1 MEPVT
6 STSLAGVC
14 IVCGPPGSGKT
25 TFVQQHMRPGDIVLD
40 MDTIVSALTG
50 SRSAHPDYSGIMD
63 TALSVREAVYKSI
76 ESGKAGKRAFVI
88 TSSSD
93 RKQVD
98 ALAQRL
104 HGYTHYMDTPESE
117 CVRRIRN
124 DHTRPDKEKD
134 SALVKHWFS
143 ACTPAEEGATMNE
156 TVNQEPVTTAAGE
169 QQEPRTFTQAEVN
182 SIVADRLTRERAKYA
197 DYDDLKTKAQQFD
210 TTKAELDALNAANAQ
225 KDMKARVSAA
235 TGVPVELLTADTEEA
250 CTAQAQAALK
260 FAKKEPGY
268 PIVKCAGNAET
279 NASAF
284 GSEPSAA
291 SAFSRNR
298 KHTPKPYPYY

>member
-50 SRSAHPDYSGIMD
+50 SKSAHPDYSGIMD

-76 ESGKAGKRAFVI
+76 ESGKAGKRAFII

-93 RKQVD
+93 RKQVN

-124 DHTRPDKEKD
+124 DPTRPDKEKD

-143 ACTPAEEGATMNE
+143 DCTLTEKGTTMNE
-156 TVNQEPVTTAAGE
+156 TVTQEARTTAAGG
-169 QQEPRTFTQAEVN
+169 QQEPRTFTQEEVN
-182 SIVADRLTRERAKYA
+182 SIVADRLNRERAKYS
-197 DYDDLKTKAQQFD
+197 DYDALKEKADQLDATRAQ
-210 TTKAELDALNAANAQ
+210 LDALN
-225 KDMKARVSAA
+225 KATARSEMLNRVSSA
-235 TGVPVELLTADTEEA
+235 TGVPAELLTGETEED
-250 CTAQAQAALK
+250 CTAQAQAIAK
-260 FAKKEPGY
+260 FAKPSYPVVHDGGEPYKAYRGSMDDLS
-268 PIVKCAGNAET
+268 P
-279 NASAF
+279 AF
-284 GSEPSAA
+284 
-291 SAFSRNR
+291 RR
-298 KHTPKPYPYY
+298 DLKHTPKKYPNF

>member
-50 SRSAHPDYSGIMD
+50 SKSAHPDYSGIMD

-104 HGYTHYMDTPESE
+104 HGYTHYMDAPESE

-134 SALVKHWFS
+134 SALVKRWFS
-143 ACTPAEEGATMNE
+143 ACTPAEKGATMNE

-210 TTKAELDALNAANAQ
+210 TTKAELNALNAANAQ
-225 KDMKARVSAA
+225 RDMRARVAAA
-235 TGVPVELLTADTEEA
+235 TGVPVELLTGDTEEA

-260 FAKKEPGY
+260 FAKPVNSY
-268 PIVKCAGNAET
+268 PDVRDGGDPYHVPSMDYAAE
-279 NASAF
+279 AF
-284 GSEPSAA
+284 
-291 SAFSRNR
+291 RNDR
-298 KHTPKPYPYY
+298 KHTPRSYPHSIY

>member
-50 SRSAHPDYSGIMD
+50 SKSAHPDYSGIMD

-93 RKQVD
+93 RKQVNE
-98 ALAQRL
+98 LARRL

-124 DHTRPDKEKD
+124 DPTRPDKEKD

-143 ACTPAEEGATMNE
+143 ACTLAEKGTTMNE
-156 TVNQEPVTTAAGE
+156 TVTQEARTTAAGE
-169 QQEPRTFTQAEVN
+169 QQEPRTFTQEEVN
-182 SIVADRLTRERAKYA
+182 SIVADRLSRERAKYA
-197 DYDDLKTKAQQFD
+197 DYDDLKAKASQYD
-210 TTKAELDALNAANAQ
+210 TTKAQLDALNSANARR
-225 KDMKARVSAA
+225 DMLARVAAA
-235 TGVPVELLTADTEEA
+235 TGCPAELLTGDTEEA
-250 CTAQAQAALK
+250 CTAQAQAITA
-260 FAKKEPGY
+260 FAKSQQPAGY
-268 PIVKCAGNAET
+268 PKVKDGGTPLHLPTQANTAD
-279 NASAF
+279 
-284 GSEPSAA
+284 
-291 SAFSRNR
+291 AFSRAI
-298 KHTPKPYPYY
+298 KHTPKQFKSY

>member
-143 ACTPAEEGATMNE
+143 ACTPAEKGATMNE

-169 QQEPRTFTQAEVN
+169 QQPTGRTFTQDEVN
-182 SIVADRLTRERAKYA
+182 TIIADRLNRERAKYD
-197 DYDDLKTKAQQFD
+197 DYDDLKAKASQADSLQ
-210 TTKAELDALNAANAQ
+210 AQLDSRNRA
-225 KDMKARVSAA
+225 DMLARVSAA
-235 TGVPVELLTADTEEA
+235 TGVPVDLIQGETEEE
-250 CTAQAQAALK
+250 CTEQAKKIAK
-260 FAKKEPGY
+260 FAKPGY

-291 SAFSRNR
+291 SAFSRDR

>member
-50 SRSAHPDYSGIMD
+50 SKSAHPDYSGIMD

-93 RKQVD
+93 RKQVN
-98 ALAQRL
+98 ALARRL

-124 DHTRPDKEKD
+124 DPTRPDKEKD

-143 ACTPAEEGATMNE
+143 ACTLAEKGTTMNE
-156 TVNQEPVTTAAGE
+156 TVTQEARTTAAGE
-169 QQEPRTFTQAEVN
+169 QQEPRTFTQEEVN
-182 SIVADRLTRERAKYA
+182 SIVADRLNRERAKYA
-197 DYDDLKTKAQQFD
+197 DYDDLKARASQYD
-210 TTKAELDALNAANAQ
+210 TTKAQLDALNSANARR
-225 KDMKARVSAA
+225 DMIARVAAA
-235 TGVPVELLTADTEEA
+235 TGCPAELLTGDTEEA
-250 CTAQAQAALK
+250 CTAQAQAITA
-260 FAKKEPGY
+260 FAKPQQPAWY
-268 PIVKCAGNAET
+268 PNVRDGGTPLHLPTQANTAD
-279 NASAF
+279 
-284 GSEPSAA
+284 
-291 SAFSRNR
+291 AFSRAI
-298 KHTPKPYPYY
+298 KHTPKQFKSY

>member
-50 SRSAHPDYSGIMD
+50 NKSAHPDYSGIMD

-124 DHTRPDKEKD
+124 DPTRPDKEKD

-143 ACTPAEEGATMNE
+143 ACTLAEKGTTMQE
-156 TVNQEPVTTAAGE
+156 TVTQEARTTAAGA
-169 QQEPRTFTQAEVN
+169 QQEPRTFTQDEVN
-182 SIVADRLTRERAKYA
+182 GIVADRLTRERAKYA

-210 TTKAELDALNAANAQ
+210 TTKAQLDALNAANTQ
-225 KDMKARVSAA
+225 RDMRARVAA
-235 TGVPVELLTADTEEA
+235 STGVPVELLTGDTEEA
-250 CTAQAQAALK
+250 CTAQAHAALK
-260 FAKKEPGY
+260 FARQKPGY

-291 SAFSRNR
+291 SAFSRDR

>member
-50 SRSAHPDYSGIMD
+50 SKSAHPDYSGIMD

-98 ALAQRL
+98 ALA
-104 HGYTHYMDTPESE
+104 S
-117 CVRRIRN
+117 V
-124 DHTRPDKEKD
+124 
-134 SALVKHWFS
+134 
-143 ACTPAEEGATMNE
+143 
-156 TVNQEPVTTAAGE
+156 
-169 QQEPRTFTQAEVN
+169 
-182 SIVADRLTRERAKYA
+182 
-197 DYDDLKTKAQQFD
+197 
-210 TTKAELDALNAANAQ
+210 
-225 KDMKARVSAA
+225 
-235 TGVPVELLTADTEEA
+235 
-250 CTAQAQAALK
+250 CTATRITWTRRNRNALEESATTTPDQIK
-260 FAKKEPGY
+260 KKTVHWSSAGFRPALRPRKEP
-268 PIVKCAGNAET
+268 P
-279 NASAF
+279 
-284 GSEPSAA
+284 
-291 SAFSRNR
+291 
-298 KHTPKPYPYY
+298 